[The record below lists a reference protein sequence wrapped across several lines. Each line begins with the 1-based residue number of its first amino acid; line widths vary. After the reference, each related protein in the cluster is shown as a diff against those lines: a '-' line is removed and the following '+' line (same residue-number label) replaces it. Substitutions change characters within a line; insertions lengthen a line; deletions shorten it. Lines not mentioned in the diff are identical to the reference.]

1 MNLMQRALNHVWQGI
16 RYQGYRFFSYLSY
29 RVPLR
34 FAYWVGALVGDFI
47 YLTWKRH
54 AANAVSN
61 MRRVM
66 GKDADWRVVKEKA
79 RHSFRNYAMT
89 LVDFLRFPHMSYK
102 EIDRVVVAS
111 KAIEHLEEARS
122 PGKGLIIVTAH
133 IGNWDLAGALTG
145 HLGLPMHAVADRFE
159 PQRMDDLIN
168 GARKKH
174 GINVL
179 SLETGSLKQM
189 FTALKRNEI
198 VLLMFDR
205 PEEPEDGVQVE
216 FFGETAYLPPGPAAI
231 AIRTG
236 AALALGYALR
246 DPGGRTFTGYFED
259 PIEYKHL
266 LTGDKEADIQR
277 VTQEIVNRF
286 EPVIRRHP
294 EQWYMF
300 REMWPRTARHNAEI
314 KKRRLYGKRSLRR
327 VIGDGM
333 PESESAA

>member
-1 MNLMQRALNHVWQGI
+1 MDFVKRALNPIWQGI
-16 RYQGYRFFSYLSY
+16 RYQAYRFFSYLSY

-34 FAYWVGALVGDFI
+34 FGYWVGTLVGDFI

-79 RHSFRNYAMT
+79 RDSFRNYAKT
-89 LVDFLRFPHMSYK
+89 LVDFLRFPHMSYE
-102 EIDRVVVAS
+102 EIDKAVVARE
-111 KAIEHLEEARS
+111 AIGLLEASRS
-122 PGKGLIIVTAH
+122 SGKGLVVVTAH
-133 IGNWDLAGALTG
+133 IGNWDLAGALMG
-145 HLGLPMHAVADRFE
+145 HMGLPLHAVADRFE
-159 PQRMDDLIN
+159 PERMDALIN
-168 GARKKH
+168 GTREKH
-174 GINVL
+174 GLNIIYL
-179 SLETGSLKQM
+179 DTGSLKQI

-198 VLLMFDR
+198 VLLLFDR
-205 PEEPEDGVQVE
+205 PQPEDGVPVQ

-231 AIRTG
+231 AIKTG
-236 AALALGYALR
+236 AALAVGYALR
-246 DPGGRTFTGYFED
+246 DPGDKTFSGRFEG

-277 VTQEIVNRF
+277 VTQEIVSWF
-286 EPVIRRHP
+286 EVVIREHP

-314 KKRRLYGKRSLRR
+314 KKRRLYGRRSLRR
-327 VIGDGM
+327 RLGERM